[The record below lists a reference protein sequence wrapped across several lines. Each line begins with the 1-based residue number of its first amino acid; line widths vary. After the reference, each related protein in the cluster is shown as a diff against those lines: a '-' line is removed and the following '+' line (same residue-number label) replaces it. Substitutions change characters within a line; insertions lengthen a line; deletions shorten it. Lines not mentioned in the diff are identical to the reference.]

1 MVCFILLKY
10 LIRYDKDS
18 NIYMRQPMDP
28 LKLASTFM
36 ALPVG
41 SDTEIRSDSGA
52 GSDCEQESMPIYDD
66 ASSSNIVLKE
76 IHIHDGNNTTAEE
89 SIAEE
94 SIAEESIAVENS
106 TKKRNAN
113 LLSISHLHSNSNDS
127 SPTQSE
133 MEVVSSICSDSQS
146 ANEHID
152 NSCRSTPTNHSCL
165 NQDANGSIQHPTPV
179 LQPYKKLSY
188 NDVRRQINRTYE
200 QDLVHKYSSALDI
213 LASYL
218 KGQKIIYM
226 EARYATVSVLNSLM
240 LPAIFLSALVSV
252 VQSPLHDNP
261 YGSTILAAISAIV
274 ACILSVI
281 NYLKLDAA
289 AEAHK
294 ISAHQYDR
302 LQTFVEFQSGNVL
315 LFSHPLLSSDNAIRR
330 WDDQRQVLAMACP
343 IPKPSTS
350 KINTEK
356 IQASSPD
363 AKISIP
369 SKSVP
374 NRSVSRDINKRKRW
388 IAKQEQSAINVIYKE
403 RQEAELLLMNQMKT
417 NVKSV
422 EEKIGEIKETNQFII
437 PRKIRYMYSL
447 IYNTNIFALI
457 KKIDDC
463 KAKTLT
469 SLKTVKN
476 EIRFLDAQRKAGIDV
491 SARVGKE
498 SSIANLY
505 NRKKDLIHTI
515 LFLNTAFLAID
526 QMFQREIANAERIKQ
541 ENRDIFKWIVR
552 CCCCA
557 RSKKKN
563 STSRSLTC
571 EEKLLQ
577 DLIGVNL
584 FHGNAA

>member
-1 MVCFILLKY
+1 
-10 LIRYDKDS
+10 
-18 NIYMRQPMDP
+18 MRQSIDP

-41 SDTEIRSDSGA
+41 SDNELQSEMGD
-52 GSDCEQESMPIYDD
+52 GSDCDQEVV
-66 ASSSNIVLKE
+66 SNDEETNIPNTILKE
-76 IHIHDGNNTTAEE
+76 IHIDRNAGA
-89 SIAEE
+89 IANEK
-94 SIAEESIAVENS
+94 I
-106 TKKRNAN
+106 TKKHDVGF
-113 LLSISHLHSNSNDS
+113 LSMSHLDSNSNDS

-165 NQDANGSIQHPTPV
+165 NQDANVSIQPRTPV

-188 NDVRRQINRTYE
+188 NDVRRQINKTYE

-226 EARYATVSVLNSLM
+226 EARYATVSVLNRLM

-343 IPKPSTS
+343 IPKPGAC
-350 KINTEK
+350 KNNTK
-356 IQASSPD
+356 KPRVSAPD
-363 AKISIP
+363 TKLSVSAKSDSEIP
-369 SKSVP
+369 SCS
-374 NRSVSRDINKRKRW
+374 SDINKRKRW

-491 SARVGKE
+491 SCRVGKE

-541 ENRDIFKWIVR
+541 ENRDIFKWIFR
-552 CCCCA
+552 CGCCT

-563 STSRSLTC
+563 STSKSLTC

-584 FHGNAA
+584 FHNNVA